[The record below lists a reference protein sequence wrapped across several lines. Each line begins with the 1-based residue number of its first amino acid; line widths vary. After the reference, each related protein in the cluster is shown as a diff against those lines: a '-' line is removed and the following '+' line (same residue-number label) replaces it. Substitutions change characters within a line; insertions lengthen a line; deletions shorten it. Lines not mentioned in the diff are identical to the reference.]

1 MSRKVA
7 RIIGLILF
15 LVAIVFLL
23 YALNHPEATFPWS
36 NTITYILYGIYAVVM
51 AVLLIAPWKK
61 K

>member
-1 MSRKVA
+1 MSRKVS

-36 NTITYILYGIYAVVM
+36 NTITYILYGIYIVVM

>member
-1 MSRKVA
+1 MSRKVS

-36 NTITYILYGIYAVVM
+36 NTITYILYGIYTVVM